1 MLNLKKIKLKII
13 KLAKKLPKNSYC
25 NYHLINELILVNL
38 ETENLLFKKNYNPT
52 NDIYKLLIGLEN
64 KLKIIQ
70 STSIFSS
77 SSKTKKQPFK
87 LEKSH
92 QELFQKLWV
101 NYTKKQYIKERVG
114 RYLNRI
120 KINKITDK
128 IKNKSVVDFGCGHG
142 NFLIAASLLGAKK
155 CIGIDYGKDSI
166 AYAKRISKHLGL
178 NKKIQF
184 YSRNIYS
191 SKLKSNSFDFA
202 IQNGVFHHM
211 DYPHKAYKEVNRV
224 LKSGGYFW
232 TYTDG
237 GGGLRDLIGDMS
249 QEILKDINIDF
260 KITTIRG
267 AYLNFNKQYHISDN
281 MNAKYQHFPKNAYLN
296 YLKKF
301 GFKNFVQ
308 QSGGTKTDFD
318 EIFLKDKYFKIKFG
332 SGDLRFVCQKK

>member
-1 MLNLKKIKLKII
+1 MLNLKKLKSKII
-13 KLAKKLPKNSYC
+13 NSAKKLPKSSYC

-38 ETENLLFKKNYNPT
+38 ETENLIFKKNYNPT
-52 NDIYKLLIGLEN
+52 KDIFKLLTGLEN
-64 KLKIIQ
+64 KVKLINNTNKFSNFSQTNKQ
-70 STSIFSS
+70 S
-77 SSKTKKQPFK
+77 FK

-92 QELFQKLWV
+92 QELFQKLWI
-101 NYTKKQYIKERVG
+101 NYTKKQYIKERIG
-114 RYLNRI
+114 RYNNRI
-120 KINKITDK
+120 RINNLTNK
-128 IKNKSVVDFGCGHG
+128 IKNKSIVDFGCGHG

-155 CIGIDYGKDSI
+155 CVGIDYGKDSI
-166 AYAKRISKHLGL
+166 DYAKKISKQLGL
-178 NKKIQF
+178 SKKIQF

-191 SKLKSNSFDFA
+191 SKLKDNSFDFA

-211 DYPHKAYKEVNRV
+211 DYPQKAYKEVIRV
-224 LKSGGYFW
+224 LKPDGYFW

-260 KITTIRG
+260 KISTIRG

-281 MNAKYQHFPKNAYLN
+281 MNAKYQHFSKNTYLN
-296 YLKKF
+296 YLKSF
-301 GFKNFVQ
+301 GFKNFIQ

-318 EIFLKDKYFKIKFG
+318 EVSSKDKYFKIKFG